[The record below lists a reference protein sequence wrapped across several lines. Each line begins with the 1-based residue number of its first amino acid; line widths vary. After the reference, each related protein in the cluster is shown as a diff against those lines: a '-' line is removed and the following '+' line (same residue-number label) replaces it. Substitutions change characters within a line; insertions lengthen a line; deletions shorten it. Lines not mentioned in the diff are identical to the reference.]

1 MRAGF
6 LIAGGGAA
14 LLLIGA
20 AFLGLMS
27 GNMAG
32 FPGVPFGGD
41 ALAWV
46 IEQQREFHR
55 ELTGLLASLKDEHR
69 STVVFGLLGSSFAY
83 GVFHA
88 AGPGHGKA
96 VLTAYLFSNGASVR
110 RGLGLATAASFL
122 QGVVALALVY
132 GLVVLGGLLP
142 RDSQAAAAWAERI
155 SFALVALVGAYLLLR
170 SVTSLRRRLY
180 AAPGDGPHEH
190 GHTHTHTH
198 AHAHAHTH
206 AHCGHDHFPSP
217 EMAERATDLRAA
229 CGLVLSIGLR
239 PCSGAII
246 VLVFAQ
252 ALGLAW
258 AGVGAVVAMS
268 AGTALAVAALAL
280 LAVGARGFALSIAGS
295 SGSRHLGVATDLLAL
310 FGGLFIV
317 AVGLALLSG
326 SFEPRHPLG
335 L

>member
-1 MRAGF
+1 MRAVF

-20 AFLGLMS
+20 GSLGLMS
-27 GNMAG
+27 G

-170 SVTSLRRRLY
+170 SATSLRRRLY
-180 AAPGDGPHEH
+180 RTTGNGP
-190 GHTHTHTH
+190 HTHTHV
-198 AHAHAHTH
+198 H

-217 EMAERATDLRAA
+217 ETAEKATDLRAA

-252 ALGLAW
+252 ALGIAW

-280 LAVGARGFALSIAGS
+280 LAVGARGFALSVAGS
-295 SGSRHLGVATDLLAL
+295 SGSRHLGFATDLLAL

-326 SFEPRHPLG
+326 SFKPRHPLG